1 MLRLVVAGAC
11 LITTSSLLL
20 LPGCAASCRATP
32 EKLSA
37 LRRGMSYAE
46 TAQVM
51 GCEGK
56 VVSPQ
61 GPAVAEEATVQW
73 IGPGPRFATRTQLDF
88 QGDRLLYYTTD
99 DVHWP

>member
-1 MLRLVVAGAC
+1 
-11 LITTSSLLL
+11 
-20 LPGCAASCRATP
+20 
-32 EKLSA
+32 
-37 LRRGMSYAE
+37 MSYPE

-61 GPAVAEEATVQW
+61 GPEADVATVQW

-88 QGDRLLYYTTD
+88 IDGRLLSYTTD
-99 DVHWP
+99 DVHGL